1 MCKAHYTI
9 TAPVFL
15 TGTTAPH
22 THTMFPPS
30 TPNKLVVHTDGETVT
45 IRVGHRT
52 FTITP
57 DQAAW
62 LAATLPKP

>member
-1 MCKAHYTI
+1 
-9 TAPVFL
+9 
-15 TGTTAPH
+15 
-22 THTMFPPS
+22 MFPPS